1 MKKRIISVMAV
12 LAMLLGPTMM
22 QTKAQNI
29 FDGDEGLKKSLRG
42 EKNSDGEGALNGISL
57 EDLEGGDI
65 SLENFAP
72 LSGGILVLGCLGGA
86 YLIGRRRKEQNS

>member
-42 EKNSDGEGALNGISL
+42 EKNSDGENNLNGISL
-57 EDLEGGDI
+57 DDHEGGDI

>member
-12 LAMLLGPTMM
+12 LAMLCGPTMM
-22 QTKAQNI
+22 QVAKAQNI
-29 FDGDEGLKKSLRG
+29 FNSNEELKIKMRG
-42 EKNSDGEGALNGISL
+42 TTGQEVNDVISL
-57 EDLEGGDI
+57 EDHEGDI

-86 YLIGRRRKEQNS
+86 YLIGKRKKEQE

>member
-12 LAMLLGPTMM
+12 LAMLCGPAMM
-22 QTKAQNI
+22 QIAEAQNI
-29 FDGDEGLKKSLRG
+29 FESNEDLKKSLRG
-42 EKNSDGEGALNGISL
+42 SSDEEENDVISL
-57 EDLEGGDI
+57 EDRDGYI

-86 YLIGRRRKEQNS
+86 YLIGKRRKE

>member
-12 LAMLLGPTMM
+12 LAMLCGPAMM
-22 QTKAQNI
+22 QIAEAQNI
-29 FDGDEGLKKSLRG
+29 FNSNEDLKISLRG
-42 EKNSDGEGALNGISL
+42 SSDEEENDVISL
-57 EDLEGGDI
+57 EDRDGDI

-86 YLIGRRRKEQNS
+86 YLIGKRRKE

>member
-12 LAMLLGPTMM
+12 LAMLCGPAMM
-22 QTKAQNI
+22 QIAEAQNI
-29 FDGDEGLKKSLRG
+29 FESNEDLKKSLRG
-42 EKNSDGEGALNGISL
+42 SSDEEENDVISL
-57 EDLEGGDI
+57 EDRDGDI

-86 YLIGRRRKEQNS
+86 YLIGKKRKD

>member
-29 FDGDEGLKKSLRG
+29 FNGDEGLKKSLRG
-42 EKNSDGEGALNGISL
+42 EKNSDGEGDLNGISL

-72 LSGGILVLGCLGGA
+72 LGGGILVLGCLGGA
-86 YLIGRRRKEQNS
+86 YLIGKRRKE

>member
-42 EKNSDGEGALNGISL
+42 EKNSDGENNLNGISL
-57 EDLEGGDI
+57 DDLEGGDI

>member
-12 LAMLLGPTMM
+12 LAMLFGPTMM
-22 QTKAQNI
+22 QIAEAQNI
-29 FDGDEGLKKSLRG
+29 FDSNEDLKISLRG
-42 EKNSDGEGALNGISL
+42 TSGEEENDGISL
-57 EDLEGGDI
+57 EDRDGDI

-86 YLIGRRRKEQNS
+86 YLIGKRRKEQ

>member
-12 LAMLLGPTMM
+12 LAMLCGPAMM
-22 QTKAQNI
+22 QIAEAQNI
-29 FDGDEGLKKSLRG
+29 FESNEDLKNSLRG
-42 EKNSDGEGALNGISL
+42 SSDEEGNDVISL
-57 EDLEGGDI
+57 EDRDGDI

-86 YLIGRRRKEQNS
+86 YLLGKRKKEQNS

>member
-1 MKKRIISVMAV
+1 
-12 LAMLLGPTMM
+12 MLLGPTMM

-42 EKNSDGEGALNGISL
+42 EKNSDGEDNLNGISL
-57 EDLEGGDI
+57 NDLDGGDI